1 MIKLKNK
8 LKNLIGNSEGGVE
21 ILILVIIILG
31 SILFAG
37 GLFPKIIPPDP
48 NAPKYTAINEIQPD
62 SQKTLQLKTIKFKGC
77 TSTVAVNFLV
87 DRSGSMRYGTK
98 LDNLKNALNVFAG
111 SFPEDGIIGM
121 QSYSEPAFGPTS
133 DVPINYFKNV
143 KSQFSSAV
151 SRLFPNGGTHSK
163 DAFSFAKP
171 LLDAARSKFPNHNF
185 SLIFISDGVPETR
198 DGTRRLC
205 PNGPDTADQRYCGP
219 KPDNPTQCRC
229 FDTDQDPTSV
239 ANEIKNSGVRIF
251 SIGYI
256 HDEDLKF
263 QNDLRTLMTNVASS
277 PTDFYEAPIDNQL
290 VNIFSQISQKL
301 CN

>member
-1 MIKLKNK
+1 MIKNLSKILKN
-8 LKNLIGNSEGGVE
+8 SRGGAE

-31 SILFAG
+31 SVLLTG
-37 GLFPKIIPPDP
+37 GFFPKIIPPDP
-48 NAPKYTAINEIQPD
+48 NAPRYTEISEIQPD

-77 TSTVAVNFLV
+77 TSIVAVDFLV

-121 QSYSEPAFGPTS
+121 QSYSEPSFGPTA
-133 DVPINYFKNV
+133 DVPIDYFKNV
-143 KSQFSSAV
+143 KSQFLSAV
-151 SRLFPNGGTHSK
+151 SSLFPNGGTYSK
-163 DAFSFAKP
+163 DAFSFTKP
-171 LLDAARSKFPNHNF
+171 LLDSARAKFPDHKF
-185 SLIFISDGVPETR
+185 SLIFISDGVPETWE
-198 DGTRRLC
+198 GTRRLC
-205 PNGPDTADQRYCGP
+205 PDGPATADQRYCGP

-229 FDTDQDPTSV
+229 FDTNQDPTSV
-239 ANEIKNSGVRIF
+239 ANEIKLSGVRIF
-251 SIGYI
+251 TIGYI

-263 QNDLRTLMTNVASS
+263 QDDLRTLMTNTASS

-290 VNIFSQISQKL
+290 TDILSQISQKL